1 MTSMTRPL
9 FRSIVALAC
18 LGWFGVVV
26 ETAHARVA
34 PHAVQAATPPQAD
47 TLPEGAGKEVVA
59 RVCTACHGAEYITD
73 TQRTI
78 AAWRETIELMKGYG
92 AMATDDEW
100 KTISDYIIVTLAA
113 LNANKAPASDVA
125 QFFSVDAKVAEGVVA
140 YRDKQG
146 GFKTIDDLKKAPGL
160 DASKIDALQSRLIF

>member
-1 MTSMTRPL
+1 MTAPL
-9 FRSIVALAC
+9 FRSIVALTC
-18 LGWFGVVV
+18 VIWFGAVV
-26 ETAHARVA
+26 ETAHARVT

-59 RVCTACHGAEYITD
+59 RICTMCHGTDYITD

-78 AAWRETIELMKGYG
+78 PAWREIVELMKGYG

-100 KTISDYIIVTLAA
+100 KTVTDYIVVTLAA

-125 QFFSVDAKVAEGVVA
+125 QFFAVDAKVAEGVVA

-160 DASKIDALQSRLIF
+160 EAGKIDALQARLIF

>member
-1 MTSMTRPL
+1 
-9 FRSIVALAC
+9 
-18 LGWFGVVV
+18 
-26 ETAHARVA
+26 VA

-47 TLPEGAGKEVVA
+47 TLPEGAGKDVVA
-59 RVCTACHGAEYITD
+59 RICTMCHGTDYITD

-78 AAWRETIELMKGYG
+78 PAWREIVELMKGYG

-100 KTISDYIIVTLAA
+100 KTITDYIVVTLAA

-125 QFFSVDAKVAEGVVA
+125 QFFAVDAKVAEGVVA

-160 DASKIDALQSRLIF
+160 EAGKIDALQARLVF